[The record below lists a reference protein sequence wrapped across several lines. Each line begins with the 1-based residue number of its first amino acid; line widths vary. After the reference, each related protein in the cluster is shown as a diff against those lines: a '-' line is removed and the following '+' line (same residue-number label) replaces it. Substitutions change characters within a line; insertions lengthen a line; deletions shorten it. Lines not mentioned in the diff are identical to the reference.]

1 MKEKIAIV
9 VDSGSDVNEALREQ
23 YNILSLPLRIQID
36 DKEYTDGVDITREEL
51 FSQIDNA
58 LVTTSL
64 PSGEDILKTFEALKE
79 EGTTHVIVVAISSGL
94 SGTHNVIS
102 NLTQEIEGLEFF
114 VLDTKNISLASGY
127 LGIEAAKMR
136 DQGKS
141 FSEITNALENSLE
154 DSKVFFTVG
163 TLDYL
168 VRGGRIGL
176 VAGTV
181 ANVLNIKPIISCN
194 EEGIYHTIAKV
205 RGYKRV
211 VTKMIDAAYDFVK
224 DSNSYSVT
232 LLNANTEEDK
242 DAIIA
247 YAKSVFKEAKEIT
260 FTDITPALVIHT
272 GTEALGVAVMKHN

>member
-9 VDSGSDVNEALREQ
+9 VDSGSDVNQTLREK

-64 PSGEDILKTFEALKE
+64 PSGEDIIETFEALKE
-79 EGTTHVIVVAISSGL
+79 NGTTHVIVVAISSGL
-94 SGTHNVIS
+94 SGTYNVIA
-102 NLTQEIEGLEFF
+102 NLTKDIEGLEFF

-127 LGIEAAKMR
+127 LGIEASKMR
-136 DQGKS
+136 DEGKS
-141 FSEITNALENSLE
+141 FKEITTSLNDKLEQ
-154 DSKVFFTVG
+154 SKVFFTVG

-194 EEGIYHTIAKV
+194 EEGIYHTISKV

-211 VTKMIDAAYDFVK
+211 IKKMIDAAYDFVK
-224 DSNSYSVT
+224 DSDDYAVT
-232 LLNANTEEDK
+232 LLNADTQEDMDEILK
-242 DAIIA
+242 
-247 YAKSVFKEAKEIT
+247 YANSVFNKPV
-260 FTDITPALVIHT
+260 DVSYITPALAIHT
-272 GTEALGVAVMKHN
+272 GPEALGIAVYKNK